1 MYCTWKNKKCKK
13 SRTIISTLKNRL
25 IVPKIHLEE
34 NKRLSAMLFTLERN
48 ESSRKEGL
56 LWFLIVLCTFF
67 PSFILFVCWMADSV
81 LSFNF
86 VSVLA
91 RQRHQCS
98 LVAILLLQRTAK
110 PQVARFLVCGKNQ
123 VLSQKLC
130 SMRTE
135 KNLANPLRIYI
146 DSRKLCYCISTYSFQ
161 L

>member
-1 MYCTWKNKKCKK
+1 MKQPKANVSQGLT
-13 SRTIISTLKNRL
+13 
-25 IVPKIHLEE
+25 VPQIHLEE

-98 LVAILLLQRTAK
+98 LVAILLLERTAK

-123 VLSQKLC
+123 VLHTSKTMLHEVGKKL
-130 SMRTE
+130 
-135 KNLANPLRIYI
+135 NNPLKICV
-146 DSRKLCYCISTYSFQ
+146 DSRKIRVPYFLIQCPPLNSF
-161 L
+161 LP